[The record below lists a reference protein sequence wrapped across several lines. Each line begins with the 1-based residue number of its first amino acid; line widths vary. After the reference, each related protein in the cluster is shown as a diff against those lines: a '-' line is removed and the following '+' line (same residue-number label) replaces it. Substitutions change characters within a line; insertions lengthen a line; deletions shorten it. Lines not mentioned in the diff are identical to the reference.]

1 MRLFENINID
11 FMGKRTYFYFVSG
24 FILLIGLLSILIKG
38 LEFGIDFKG
47 GSEVAIQFEKPVD
60 ISYLRNV
67 VNKIGLGE
75 VEVKTFGGSTGV
87 LIRTT
92 LQEIPQNVLPVVKS
106 RIEKIINDNFSGIEK
121 QELESTPNYLTYAFS
136 NDSTAEAV
144 TNKLFEHGFNST
156 KTSEE
161 ISKNGIVVKFG
172 ISDWIKENLSEKIKD
187 NKFTVLKEDKV
198 GPKVGSELKR
208 DAVIAVVLSL
218 IVILIY
224 LAFRFK
230 FAFALGAVIA
240 LFHDVL
246 ITLGVF
252 VILYGVIPGLNLE
265 ISISVVAAFL
275 TLVGYSIND
284 TVIVFDRVREQIKI
298 HKTLPLEENINLAIN
313 KTLSRTLITVFTT
326 LITII
331 VLLIFGGEVL
341 KGFAFALFIGMIT
354 GTYSSVFVASAFVL
368 EYANRTNSKVTFW
381 FLFHKIIYKNPDL
394 IRGFLFYNFSY

>member
-75 VEVKTFGGSTGV
+75 VEVKTFGGTTGV

-92 LQEIPQNVLPVVKS
+92 LQEIPKNVLPVVKS
-106 RIEKIINDNFSGIEK
+106 RIEKIINDNFPNIEK
-121 QELESTPNYLTYAFS
+121 QELESTSNSITYSFS

-144 TNKLFEHGFNST
+144 ANKLFENGFTST
-156 KTSEE
+156 KPSEE
-161 ISKNGIVVKFG
+161 ISKTGIVVKLG
-172 ISDWIKENLSEKIKD
+172 IADWIKDNLSEKIKE
-187 NKFTVLKEDKV
+187 NKFNVLKEDKV
-198 GPKVGSELKR
+198 GPKVGGELKR
-208 DAVIAVVLSL
+208 DAIIAIILSL
-218 IVILIY
+218 IVIMIY

-252 VILYGVIPGLNLE
+252 VVLYGVIPGFNLE

-298 HKTLPLEENINLAIN
+298 HKTIPLEENMNLAIN

-326 LITII
+326 LLTII
-331 VLLIFGGEVL
+331 VLLIFGGDVL
-341 KGFAFALFIGMIT
+341 RGFAFALLIGMIT

-368 EYANRTNSKVTFW
+368 EYANRTNSKVTF
-381 FLFHKIIYKNPDL
+381 
-394 IRGFLFYNFSY
+394 